1 LRRLGLATAAALLV
15 LAAPAWAV
23 SAPSVTTGR
32 ATGVGPTSATLNGT
46 VNPNGSGTTYFFQ
59 YGRTTHYSAGTQA
72 TSAGSGTRVVHASAA
87 IGGLAGN
94 TTYHYRLVA
103 FNSRGI
109 TRGSDRTFKTP
120 PIPTVNQIAIGPNPV
135 IFGNT
140 FVVAGR
146 LTGPPSVG
154 GQRVQLEQNLFPYTG
169 GFHQVGNT
177 EITKSDGSYTFTL
190 AGAALTAEYK
200 VVEVGGAHADTPVV
214 TESVA
219 LDVPSLKV
227 RHFSGH
233 RIGIRGI
240 VHPGLAGAAV
250 LVERELGHGRVHI
263 VTRMRTVAVSPG
275 NAVFSHRFRLHH
287 TGVYRVVVLSN
298 TGAYTTGATGPF
310 IIRH

>member
-1 LRRLGLATAAALLV
+1 MRRLGLATAAAVLV

-32 ATGVGPTSATLNGT
+32 ATGVGPTTATLNGT

-72 TSAGSGTRVVHASAA
+72 TSAGSGTRGVHASAA

-120 PIPTVNQIAIGPNPV
+120 PIPTVAQIAVGPNPV
-135 IFGNT
+135 VFGNT
-140 FVVAGR
+140 FIVAGHIS
-146 LTGPPSVG
+146 GQPPLG
-154 GQRVQLEQNLFPYTG
+154 GQRVALEANPFPYTG

-177 EITKSDGSYTFTL
+177 ELTTSNGSYTFTI
-190 AGAALTAEYK
+190 ASAALTTQWR
-200 VVEVGGAHADTPVV
+200 VVELDPPHAVTPVV

-227 RHFSGH
+227 RHFSGG
-233 RIGIRGI
+233 RLGIRGI
-240 VHPGLAGAAV
+240 VHPGVAGATV
-250 LVERELGHGRVHI
+250 LVERELGHGRVHV

-275 NAVFSHRFRLHH
+275 KAVFSHRFRLHH

-298 TGAYTTGATGPF
+298 TGAYATGATGPF